1 MNGTS
6 TCTWNKI
13 TLDRQAISR
22 FHSWKFYCS
31 CSLVLSDILLLNIGG
46 YRYVY
51 MYASHSDLLITHKE
65 VSLFT
70 KPFDRRTKEFQ
81 VAFLDA
87 VHSPQATLSDLC
99 LPSFISSSHTNVA
112 FVWGLGARLV
122 CTTVFSVCR
131 GWIT

>member
-1 MNGTS
+1 M
-6 TCTWNKI
+6 C
-13 TLDRQAISR
+13 
-22 FHSWKFYCS
+22 
-31 CSLVLSDILLLNIGG
+31 
-46 YRYVY
+46 

-65 VSLFT
+65 VSLLT
-70 KPFDRRTKEFQ
+70 KSFDRRTKEFQ

-87 VHSPQATLSDLC
+87 VHSPQATLSDH
-99 LPSFISSSHTNVA
+99 PIA